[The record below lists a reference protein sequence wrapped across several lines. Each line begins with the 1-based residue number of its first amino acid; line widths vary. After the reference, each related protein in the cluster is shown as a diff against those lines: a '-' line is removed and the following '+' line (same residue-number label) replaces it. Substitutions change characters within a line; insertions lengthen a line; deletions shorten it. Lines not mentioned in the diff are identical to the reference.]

1 MAVMKF
7 TFKENDSIRHQKVI
21 KEGNV
26 KQIYSLILTNEGI
39 SRAAIAEKTGLSRS
53 TVSFLVDELVQA
65 GIVSVLG
72 AENSGYCGR
81 KPIMLK
87 INPDISQIAAISL
100 KRKSFSYALFG
111 LGCNEI
117 EGFSEEIVYRK
128 GCGKKI
134 WGSIVRKSPGL
145 RQNTLLAVCVSIPAQ
160 INNADQS
167 IYLSMLDIADNC
179 NLFAELKSMQPDIPL
194 VVGNRASA
202 YTYAEYKYAC
212 GEEVRDMIF
221 VSLHEGINAG
231 ILLNERVFSA
241 EIGHMSIN
249 SKGHFC
255 ECGKRGCL
263 ELYVSRDAILK
274 RFNAVNYAA
283 VKKQLEEGGRDAVK
297 TARSIAGEVAL
308 GIDNMICMFSP
319 RRIVF
324 GGGIEELGPVFL
336 KMVVNSIK
344 IPDLKGSNTENRI
357 QINYSRLGSRADTRG
372 IVRYFL
378 DQIFTIAIEMENTIY
393 IWN

>member
-1 MAVMKF
+1 MRF
-7 TFKENDSIRHQKVI
+7 TFKENDTIRHQKII

-26 KQIYSLILTNEGI
+26 KHIYSLILTNEGI
-39 SRAAIAEKTGLSRS
+39 SRSAIAEKTGLSRS
-53 TVSFLVDELVQA
+53 TVSFLIDELVKA

-72 AENSGYCGR
+72 EENSGYCGR

-87 INPDISQIAAISL
+87 INPDISQVAAISL
-100 KRKSFSYALFG
+100 KKKSFSYALFG

-117 EGFSEEIVYRK
+117 ECFSQEIVYNK
-128 GCGKKI
+128 GCGGKI
-134 WGSIVRKSPGL
+134 WEAIVSNSPRL
-145 RQNTLLAVCVSIPAQ
+145 RQDTLLAVCISIPAQ
-160 INNADQS
+160 INNADKS
-167 IYLSMLDIADNC
+167 IYLSMLDIGNDC
-179 NLFAELKSMQPDIPL
+179 NLLAELKSMQPDIPL

-212 GEEVRDMIF
+212 GEEVRDMVF

-231 ILLNERVFSA
+231 ILLNGRVFSA

-255 ECGKRGCL
+255 GCGKRGCL
-263 ELYVSRDAILK
+263 ELYVSKDAILK
-274 RFNAVNYAA
+274 RFNVADYTAA
-283 VKKQLEEGGRDAVK
+283 KKQLEEGDKDAIK
-297 TARSIAGEVAL
+297 IAMSIADEMAL

-319 RRIVF
+319 RHIIF

-336 KMVVNSIK
+336 KMVINSIK
-344 IPDLKGSNTENRI
+344 IPDSKGINTENRI
-357 QINYSRLGSRADTRG
+357 QMNYSRLGSKADNKG